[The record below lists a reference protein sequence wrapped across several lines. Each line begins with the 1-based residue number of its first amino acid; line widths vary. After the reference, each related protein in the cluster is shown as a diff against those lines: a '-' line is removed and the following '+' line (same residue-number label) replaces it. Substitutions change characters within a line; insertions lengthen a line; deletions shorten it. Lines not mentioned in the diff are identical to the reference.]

1 MALPQDVQRK
11 IYGIENLA
19 TLPNIAT
26 EIMEMIRRSSTSMRE
41 IARVIE
47 KDASITAKII
57 KVSNSPLWGFQ
68 GRIDNVQRAL
78 VLLGLKQVTNIVIA
92 VSLYSTFSKLKPNP
106 YFDREKFWLHS
117 AGTGQIARAFS
128 RKLGLNFHGED
139 FVAALIHDIGKMVLD
154 QFFSEKFHHILE
166 YAHETGRE
174 VVEVERE
181 VLGCTH
187 ADIGG
192 WLLKHWNFPETIVQ
206 AVQWHHTPSR
216 AHSHKELAAIIHLSE
231 ILCEL
236 WGIGFDDDIKAMNVS
251 RNEGW
256 QILKNHSPKLAHL
269 DVERF
274 VLDLYLE
281 IEKAK
286 LFIQLIG
293 D

>member
-1 MALPQDVQRK
+1 MAIPQEIQRK
-11 IYGIENLA
+11 IYRIENLA

-26 EIMEMIRRSSTSMRE
+26 EVLELMRQSTTNMRV
-41 IARVIE
+41 IARAIE

-57 KVSNSPLWGFQ
+57 KVSNSPLWGFS

-117 AGTGQIARAFS
+117 AGTGQIARRFS
-128 RKLGLNFHGED
+128 KKLGLNFHGED

-154 QFFSEKFHHILE
+154 QFFGNKFLHILQ
-166 YAHETGRE
+166 YAQETGRK
-174 VVEVERE
+174 VFDVERE

-187 ADIGG
+187 AEIGG
-192 WLLKHWNFPETIVQ
+192 WLLTRWNFPETIAT
-206 AVQWHHTPSR
+206 AVQWHHAPDTAPKHR
-216 AHSHKELAAIIHLSE
+216 DLAAIIHLAE
-231 ILCEL
+231 VLCEL
-236 WGIGFDDDIKAMNVS
+236 WGIGFDNDIRQVRIKNDP
-251 RNEGW
+251 GW
-256 QILKNHSPKLAHL
+256 TILKKVSPALNKI
-269 DVERF
+269 DVEQF
-274 VLDLYLE
+274 IMDLYVD